1 MNIEL
6 QDFYTQAILSMA
18 ALVGFTSFLML
29 VQSRLL
35 RLIFVFAMQ
44 GLLLCLTTALVAYSL
59 NNPHLYISAVMTLGL
74 KVVFIPWMLRR
85 EVLQMNMHR
94 DVQAL
99 NNKTTT
105 MMGGASLMV
114 FSYYVLHPIV
124 LTSSPVMLNAL
135 AVSLSVVLLG
145 MLLMIS
151 HRQAVAHV
159 VGFMSIENGLFFA
172 AIVATKGMPMVVEL
186 GVAFDVLV
194 AAVLFGIFFFHI
206 RTSIDSLDVD
216 LMNRLNEVDQVQKT
230 EDRSQ
235 RTEDGSGQND
245 LTSNFQSLNSE
256 LGVSK

>member
-1 MNIEL
+1 MNIE
-6 QDFYTQAILSMA
+6 QTDFYTQAILSMA
-18 ALVGFTSFLML
+18 ALVGLTSFLML
-29 VQSRLL
+29 GQGRLL
-35 RLIFVFAMQ
+35 RLIFVFAVQ
-44 GLLLCLTTALVAYSL
+44 GFLLTLTTVLAAYSL
-59 NNPHLYISAVMTLGL
+59 NNPHLYISAVLTLVL
-74 KVVFIPWMLRR
+74 KVIFIPWMLRR
-85 EVLQMNMHR
+85 EVLLMNTQR

-99 NNKTTT
+99 ANKTLV
-105 MMGGASLMV
+105 MLGGASLMV

-124 LTSSPVMLNAL
+124 QTTSPVMLNAL

-194 AAVLFGIFFFHI
+194 AAVLFGIFFLHI

-216 LMNRLNEVDQVQKT
+216 LLNKLNEVDK
-230 EDRSQ
+230 
-235 RTEDGSGQND
+235 
-245 LTSNFQSLNSE
+245 
-256 LGVSK
+256 

>member
-1 MNIEL
+1 MNIEQ

-18 ALVGFTSFLML
+18 ALVGLTSFLML
-29 VQSRLL
+29 GQGRLL
-35 RLIFVFAMQ
+35 RLIFVFALQ
-44 GLLLCLTTALVAYSL
+44 GFLLTATTALAAYSL
-59 NNPHLYISAVMTLGL
+59 DSPHLYISALLTLVL
-74 KVVFIPWMLRR
+74 KVMFIPWMLRR
-85 EVLQMNMHR
+85 QVLLMNMHR
-94 DVQAL
+94 DIEAL
-99 NNKTTT
+99 KNNTAV
-105 MMGGASLMV
+105 MLGGASLMV

-124 LTSSPVMLNAL
+124 QTSSAIMLNAL

-216 LMNRLNEVDQVQKT
+216 RMNRLNEVDQ
-230 EDRSQ
+230 
-235 RTEDGSGQND
+235 
-245 LTSNFQSLNSE
+245 
-256 LGVSK
+256 

>member
-1 MNIEL
+1 MNIEQ

-18 ALVGFTSFLML
+18 ALVGLTSFLML
-29 VQSRLL
+29 GQSRLL
-35 RLIFVFAMQ
+35 RLIFVFALQ
-44 GLLLCLTTALVAYSL
+44 GFLLTATTALAAYSL
-59 NNPHLYISAVMTLGL
+59 DSPHLYISALLTLVL
-74 KVVFIPWMLRR
+74 KVMFIPWMLRR
-85 EVLQMNMHR
+85 QVLLMNMHR
-94 DVQAL
+94 DIEAL
-99 NNKTTT
+99 KNNTAV
-105 MMGGASLMV
+105 MLGGASLMV

-124 LTSSPVMLNAL
+124 QTSSAIMLNAL

-216 LMNRLNEVDQVQKT
+216 RMNRLNEVDQ
-230 EDRSQ
+230 
-235 RTEDGSGQND
+235 
-245 LTSNFQSLNSE
+245 
-256 LGVSK
+256 

>member
-1 MNIEL
+1 MNIV
-6 QDFYTQAILSMA
+6 QTDFYTQVILSMS
-18 ALVGFTSFLML
+18 ALVGLTSFLML
-29 VQSRLL
+29 GQSRLL
-35 RLIFVFAMQ
+35 RLIFVFALQ
-44 GLLLCLTTALVAYSL
+44 GLLLTLTTAIAAYSL
-59 NNPHLYISAVMTLGL
+59 DNPHLYISAVLTLVL
-74 KVVFIPWMLRR
+74 KVIFIPWMLRR
-85 EVLQMNMHR
+85 EVIHMNMHR

-99 NNKTTT
+99 SNKTA
-105 MMGGASLMV
+105 MMLGGASLMV

-124 LTSSPVMLNAL
+124 QTTSPVMLNAL

-186 GVAFDVLV
+186 GIAFDVLV

-216 LMNRLNEVDQVQKT
+216 LLNKLHEVDK
-230 EDRSQ
+230 
-235 RTEDGSGQND
+235 
-245 LTSNFQSLNSE
+245 
-256 LGVSK
+256 